1 MAGILEGIRVV
12 DLSRYIAGPFCS
24 KLLADLGAE
33 VIKIEKPGEGD
44 ISRTV
49 GPWKDG
55 VGLFFQTCNV
65 NKKSVTADMRTPE
78 GLQIVKDLIARSDVL
93 LENYR
98 VGVMAQM
105 GLSYEEVRAINPRI
119 VMVSVTGFGQT
130 GPMKDRI
137 AFDGIIS
144 SMSGVTRIEDG
155 EIQRSKGAIHDHIAA
170 MYAAMGTVLALYD
183 REHTGKGQFVDVA
196 MLAASSVIRSDSIA
210 EAYLSGEEAAM
221 SGDDSAPYGYLKTKD
236 GFINYHA
243 GTNPLYHKLVAEI
256 DNPVLRKECY
266 WDSIEERLKNR
277 KEIED
282 VIRDWASDKTC
293 DELDEIFQRIGVP
306 SGIVNTPGRLLNQPQ
321 LRANGFIVDVPVAGL
336 EKYGPVPFV
345 GFPFKLSEHPD
356 LEYRPAPTVGEH
368 TEEVYRTVLGMSDA
382 EMESLKAKNI
392 I

>member
-12 DLSRYIAGPFCS
+12 DLSRYIAGPFCGQ
-24 KLLADLGAE
+24 LLADMGAE
-33 VIKIEKPGEGD
+33 VIKVEKPGEGD

-55 VGLFFQTCNV
+55 VSLFFQTCNV
-65 NKKSVTADMRTPE
+65 NKKSITADMRTPE
-78 GLQIVKDLIARSDVL
+78 GLELVKKLIAKSDIL
-93 LENYR
+93 LENFR
-98 VGVMAQM
+98 VGVMAKM
-105 GLSYEEVRAINPRI
+105 GLTYDEVKKINPRI
-119 VMVSVTGFGQT
+119 IMVSVTGFGQT

-144 SMSGVTRIEDG
+144 SMSGVTRIENG

-170 MYAAMGTVLALYD
+170 MYAAMGVVLALYD
-183 REHTGKGQFVDVA
+183 RTRTGKGQYVDVA

-210 EAYLSGEEAAM
+210 EAYLSGEDAAM
-221 SGDDSAPYGYLKTKD
+221 SGDDSAPYGYLKAKD

-243 GTNPLYHKLVAEI
+243 GTNPFYHNLIKELDDPI
-256 DNPVLRKECY
+256 LHKECY
-266 WDSIEERLKNR
+266 YNSIEERLKNR

-282 VIRDWASDKTC
+282 VIRAWAADKTC

-321 LRANGFIVDVPVAGL
+321 LRANGFIMNVPVAGL

-356 LEYRPAPTVGEH
+356 IEYRPAPTVGEH
-368 TEEVYRTVLGMSDA
+368 TEEIYKSVLDMSDSELEA
-382 EMESLKAKNI
+382 LRTKGVI
-392 I
+392 